1 MKFDNI
7 DFAEDVCQ
15 MLLENSKKARN
26 NESKFLRQFMMR
38 LREDIGLSDQE
49 DPSELKSEL
58 NCQKSD
64 EITEGN

>member
-7 DFAEDVCQ
+7 DFAEDVCS

-38 LREDIGLSDQE
+38 LKEDIGLSDQE
-49 DPSELKSEL
+49 NPAEMKNESSE
-58 NCQKSD
+58 D
-64 EITEGN
+64 ITEGN